1 MYGNI
6 FDSIDLINR
15 GIEVTWLRN
24 EVISNNIANIDTP
37 GFKASEVEFEHIFS
51 DALNNILPTHDDGLA
66 ITNEKHIGASSSRLA
81 TTHEGHIAIGGS
93 KEPSPVVVTNVDDS
107 VRYDENNVDLEHEM
121 AELAK
126 NTIEYYALISKVNSE
141 FAKLNTAINVT

>member
-6 FDSIDLINR
+6 FDSVDLINR
-15 GIEVTWLRN
+15 GLEVTWLRN

-37 GFKASEVEFEHIFS
+37 GFKSSEVEFEHIFS
-51 DALNNILPTHDDGLA
+51 DALNNILPTGDDALRL
-66 ITNEKHIGASSSRLA
+66 TNEMHIGSERTRLA
-81 TTHEGHIAIGGS
+81 TTHEGHIAIGGNL
-93 KEPSPVVVTNVDDS
+93 EPSPVVVTNDDDS
-107 VRYDENNVDLEHEM
+107 LRYDENNVDIEHEM

-141 FAKLNTAINVT
+141 FTKLNTAINVT

>member
-24 EVISNNIANIDTP
+24 EVISNNIANVDTP
-37 GFKASEVEFEHIFS
+37 GFKSSEVEFEHIFS
-51 DALNNILPTHDDGLA
+51 DALNNILPSGDESLRL
-66 ITNEKHIGASSSRLA
+66 TNDMHIGSGRTKLV
-81 TTHEGHIAIGGS
+81 TTQEGHIAIGGNL
-93 KEPSPVVVTNVDDS
+93 EPEAIVVTNDDS
-107 VRYDENNVDLEHEM
+107 IRYDENDVDIEHEM
-121 AELAK
+121 VELSK

-141 FAKLNTAINVT
+141 FRKLNSAINVT